1 VNGAV
6 SRTGVDLVAVSK
18 SGDIVELSAADAGAG
33 VGVGV
38 CGGDGNAGGFFGEP
52 DSGDEDCAGGDLAT
66 RARYQSQ

>member
-1 VNGAV
+1 MNGAV

-18 SGDIVELSAADAGAG
+18 SGDIVELSAADAG

-38 CGGDGNAGGFFGEP
+38 CGGDGNAGGFFGVP
-52 DSGDEDCAGGDLAT
+52 DSGDEDCAGGDLAS